1 MLVWS
6 NHICVSLFH
15 PQSLHTYP
23 EETIQ
28 VLAYVVVFLA
38 GIHDGKVTYFLLIRG
53 AINLLKGADLTATEE
68 QVEENSYAGA
78 GGESTSEMPNEVQV
92 EEDMNIDENEVLE
105 ATGESPVEPPAPT
118 DSEELEATPP
128 TNTKASFEGDEKE
141 ADAVAL
147 PSETLNVAP
156 AADSSTANNDDKGSE
171 EETWPPQQHL
181 EEASVFNL
189 DDDATADDQL
199 PSHQKVPLCSTR
211 NRASTSLT
219 TNEHPVVKDGRV
231 AKKRKSSQVDSVE
244 SNTWLC
250 TPRNNNRKKRASS
263 KVAAVSPLNEEQ
275 NPTGS
280 PTEVEPTTLEK
291 PAADDEPA
299 VADCPSPANNNEND
313 DGGPDPSTSP
323 TQDEATFEK
332 PAATDPTEAAD
343 VSDEVAASESVSE
356 EPEETTTTPPEEDM
370 TLEDPDD
377 PTPTKEPEETATP
390 PEEDLTPVDPTT
402 IEVPAKRSPKARIL
416 TLSESH
422 EIRAIRKKIE
432 EGEDVDHETIQYWED
447 RGIDLNP
454 KMNAN
459 QRRGSKMRLNHQAK
473 RDEKF
478 ERATR
483 GEGGLSLWLDRQR
496 KQFSDPK

>member
-1 MLVWS
+1 M
-6 NHICVSLFH
+6 
-15 PQSLHTYP
+15 
-23 EETIQ
+23 
-28 VLAYVVVFLA
+28 
-38 GIHDGKVTYFLLIRG
+38 
-53 AINLLKGADLTATEE
+53 
-68 QVEENSYAGA
+68 
-78 GGESTSEMPNEVQV
+78 
-92 EEDMNIDENEVLE
+92 
-105 ATGESPVEPPAPT
+105 
-118 DSEELEATPP
+118 
-128 TNTKASFEGDEKE
+128 
-141 ADAVAL
+141 
-147 PSETLNVAP
+147 
-156 AADSSTANNDDKGSE
+156 
-171 EETWPPQQHL
+171 
-181 EEASVFNL
+181 

-211 NRASTSLT
+211 NRALTSLT

-332 PAATDPTEAAD
+332 PAATDPTEAAN
-343 VSDEVAASESVSE
+343 VSDEVAASESVNE

-402 IEVPAKRSPKARIL
+402 IEQPSNSRPMTRTL

-422 EIRAIRKKIE
+422 EIRAVRKKIE
-432 EGEDVDHETIQYWED
+432 EGKDVDPEKIQY
-447 RGIDLNP
+447 
-454 KMNAN
+454 
-459 QRRGSKMRLNHQAK
+459 
-473 RDEKF
+473 
-478 ERATR
+478 
-483 GEGGLSLWLDRQR
+483 
-496 KQFSDPK
+496 